1 METFL
6 LALEPRIGA
15 LFIFEKVMEPLK
27 TVLFI
32 DGRNLKYNLWAFK
45 FEAPVEAREGEIK
58 IYSLDEKHFIWNK
71 FFQGVIKKFDD
82 RLEVEHRLIRV
93 YWYNAANIRPF
104 ETRPKLAEAIVE
116 EYSEK
121 FPDLTVPKVLDLA
134 KKWYEK
140 EHDHFQYAK
149 DHIHEPIKRNTSFV
163 EFKYVGDYVV
173 HPYTVKKLDK
183 DEEGNFI
190 YAGER
195 FGEKGVDV
203 GIATDMI
210 AKMPYY
216 EVAVLVSGDAD
227 FIPAVCYLK
236 EHLKQVYQFSLSQG
250 VPPEIRYLSPWLI
263 GVVDVFHS
271 FNEFELLN
279 DYLDIDNRTIPT
291 PIKRVIKA
299 RIKELDGKFK

>member
-15 LFIFEKVMEPLK
+15 LFIFGKVMEPLK

-45 FEAPVEAREGEIK
+45 FEAPVEDTEGEIK
-58 IYSLDEKHFIWNK
+58 TYSLDEKHFIWNK
-71 FFQGVIKKFDD
+71 FFQGIIKKFDD
-82 RLEVEHRLIRV
+82 KLEVKHRLIRV
-93 YWYNAANIRPF
+93 YWYNAASIRPF
-104 ETRPKLAEAIVE
+104 ESRQRLAEGIVK
-116 EYSEK
+116 EYGEK
-121 FPDLTVPKVLDLA
+121 FSDLTVPTVHDLA

-140 EHDHFQYAK
+140 ERATFQYTQ
-149 DHIHEPIKRNTSFV
+149 DYIHESIKRNTSFI

-173 HPYTVKKLDK
+173 HPYTVKKLEK
-183 DEEGNFI
+183 DTEGNFI
-190 YAGER
+190 YVGER
-195 FGEKGVDV
+195 VGEKGVDV

-216 EVAVLVSGDAD
+216 EVAVLISGDAD
-227 FIPAVCYLK
+227 FIPAVCHLK

-250 VPPEIRYLSPWLI
+250 VPPAIRYLSPWLV
-263 GVVDVFHS
+263 GVVDVFHY

-279 DYLDIDNRTIPT
+279 DYLDIDNKTIPA
-291 PIKRVIKA
+291 PIKKAIKA
-299 RIKELDGKFK
+299 RIKNLDGKFQ